1 MLMKSTENHKRPH
14 VVDRKMDGR
23 IDRLPLFNHGKKSKA
38 PVSQPLNKKR
48 YADTVQNFF
57 ES

>member
-1 MLMKSTENHKRPH
+1 MKSTENHKRPH